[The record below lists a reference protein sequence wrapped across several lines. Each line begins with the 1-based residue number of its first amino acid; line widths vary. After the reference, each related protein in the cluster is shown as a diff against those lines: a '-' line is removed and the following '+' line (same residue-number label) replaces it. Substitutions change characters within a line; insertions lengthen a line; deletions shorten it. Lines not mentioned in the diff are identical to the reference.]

1 MTGIYSKFCDTV
13 TRRPD
18 AVALRT
24 PDRSWTYSQLL
35 SQTEHFRKQLE
46 PTVSTGTTVGV
57 VCSNDPMYVPLA
69 LALDALEA
77 TQVPFP
83 VEFTERQRTW
93 ILHDSGCAHVVEAS
107 GSEVAVRPGPGPTK
121 RWPGSRVVTYTS
133 GSTGTPKGV
142 VLPLGIEEA
151 LATALE
157 RLARHEHEVYVSLL
171 PISLYQE
178 WVMAVYLPLTRGH
191 TLVWAKE
198 LLPPLVSGTWDLK
211 HYLHHLRQF
220 GATYMVVPPQV
231 VTDLAAWAE
240 KEGAGQSAA
249 ELLGPRFHLLGTGG
263 APGNVQAQRTLQE
276 RGVAIYEGY
285 GMSEA
290 GAAVAVRMP
299 GERLGTV
306 GKPLPHRRIRIA
318 EDGEILVSGQP
329 LMMTYT
335 NGERPINE
343 EGWLHTGDLGQ
354 LDEEGAL
361 SIFGRKK
368 RLLITSFARNID
380 PAWIEQVFLSS
391 PLVERVQV
399 SGDAQAQIAVDIV
412 PTPHATR
419 ELLQGE
425 LERLRK
431 ELPRIVEL
439 KFNVR
444 ESAS

>member
-1 MTGIYSKFCDTV
+1 MTGIYSKFRDTV
-13 TRRPD
+13 ARRPE

-24 PDRSWTYSQLL
+24 PGRSWTYAQLL
-35 SQTEHFRKQLE
+35 EQTEQFRKKLE
-46 PTVSTGTTVGV
+46 PTVGTGSTVGV

-69 LALDALEA
+69 LALDSLES

-107 GSEVAVRPGPGPTK
+107 GAEVLVRPGVGPTK
-121 RWPGSRVVTYTS
+121 QWLGSRVVTYTS

-151 LATALE
+151 LASSLE
-157 RLARHEHEVYVSLL
+157 KLARHEHEVYVSLL

-198 LLPPLVSGTWDLK
+198 LLPPLVTGRWDLK
-211 HYLHHLRQF
+211 HYLHHLREF
-220 GATYMVVPPQV
+220 GATYMVVPPQI
-231 VTDLAAWAE
+231 VTDLAAFAE
-240 KEGAGQSAA
+240 KEGAGTDSAQ
-249 ELLGPRFHLLGTGG
+249 LLGPRFHLLGTGG

-276 RGVAIYEGY
+276 RGVSIYEGY

-306 GKPLPHRRIRIA
+306 GKPLSHRRIRIA
-318 EDGEILVSGQP
+318 EDDEILVSGNP

-335 NGERPINE
+335 TGERPIDA
-343 EGWLHTGDLGQ
+343 EGWLYTGDLGR
-354 LDEEGAL
+354 LDADGAL
-361 SIFGRKK
+361 TIFGRKK
-368 RLLITSFARNID
+368 RLLITSFGRNID
-380 PAWIEQVFLSS
+380 PAWIEKVFLSS
-391 PLVERVQV
+391 PLVNRVQV
-399 SGDAQAQIAVDIV
+399 SGDAQAQVTVGIV
-412 PTPHATR
+412 PKPHATR

-425 LERLRK
+425 LERLSK

-439 KFNVR
+439 KFDIQ
-444 ESAS
+444 EPSA